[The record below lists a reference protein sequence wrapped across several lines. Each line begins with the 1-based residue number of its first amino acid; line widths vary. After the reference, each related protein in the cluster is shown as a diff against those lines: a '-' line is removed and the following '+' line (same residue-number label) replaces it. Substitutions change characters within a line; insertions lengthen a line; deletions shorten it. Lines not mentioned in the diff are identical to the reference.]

1 VDKIELVKQALN
13 KALNKLINRAVNSNE
28 FKETVMKE
36 LVKELSILQMT
47 VSEIYYEFDEY
58 PHVKTHVVD
67 KDLSIHD
74 EKATDFI
81 DIYVDNT
88 VITAIVICQRFKIE
102 KDQKIIYILRDYEIK
117 TKIEVIEAPE
127 AE

>member
-1 VDKIELVKQALN
+1 MEKIELVKQALN
-13 KALNKLINRAVNSNE
+13 KALNKLVDYAIDARQ

-36 LVKELSILQMT
+36 LSSALSSAGLT

-88 VITAIVICQRFKIE
+88 VITAIVACKRFKIE

-117 TKIEVIEAPE
+117 TKIEVIEE
-127 AE
+127 